1 MNKSMKLLL
10 LGITASIGLTLGAS
24 AEFNKTN
31 TYENGTFTD
40 VAESAWY
47 SESVKDAYE
56 YGIMQGNSAS
66 TFNPA
71 GNLTVAEGITIAARI
86 HETMNGTEIK
96 EADGEWYKMYV
107 DYAVENGIMA
117 EDTFSDYNVKI
128 KRSEIATLLANVCGE
143 LPKINDVKKIAD
155 INEKAPYL
163 NDVLSLYQAGILTG
177 NDEYGNFAPNSNLTR
192 AEIATMAVR
201 IADKNLRVNKTF
213 EELNVRTYSDGY
225 FLIDNISGNGRT
237 NNSIANGWKYDNRFE
252 FTNISGWPK
261 KYVSDVNDTVFT
273 ALIRDFD
280 AQSEGVLTLEL
291 ITELYS
297 KDGGLYIAF
306 EDANENR
313 LFGMKE
319 KDGMWVLFGEEELVT
334 DIPCPKI
341 LEIVSSEATIDLD
354 NNTMRVYIN
363 NKEAGTIKIPADAV
377 TESLVLGTN
386 ELGGGSVNI
395 SHVKLIKDYAVF
407 DRFPAI
413 DSNIGEVPIDYSTNG
428 EFTIQKMNTHEGYDV
443 FSVKADVKAGESKYA
458 VRNFDPVSGN
468 LDIKTF
474 VFIPDSIDGASFSIL
489 AAGSE
494 VLTIYTKYGSFW
506 CGDTEL
512 RAFKG
517 HIWQDLRVEANTET
531 GEAVIKINSKTITTV
546 PFDAAYVDGVKYTF
560 APDKDAVMWFDDL
573 EIQSLIEHD
582 DYVPVPVVPD
592 SDYIVGM
599 YSCNL
604 WRDTLSIE
612 GWDSV
617 SPFPEFEPYL
627 GYYDE
632 GLRETAD
639 WEIKQLVEHGVDFIN
654 LCWYSPE
661 YTITNPI
668 KRSGIA
674 HAAIHDG
681 YLNCEYSDMMKYT
694 LLWETAFQ
702 GAHNFE
708 DFKKYMWDYWME
720 YYFTDPRYLVI
731 DNRPVMFTWGS
742 ITSGFADNEDA
753 EECLIMLEA
762 EIKELGYDGLLLVA
776 MTRLHNDD
784 YARGYA
790 EAGYDAFGGAALVDS
805 NSSKTQ
811 IDLIANEDIL
821 AKKWNLGHIPT
832 VCPGYDAIGRNDD
845 PRPMITKE
853 EHLKVC
859 QFIKDML
866 DKRKTGTY
874 LDYMVMVDGWNEFS
888 EGHMVA
894 PIEEYGWGLLDN
906 LREVFTNEPVEHSE
920 LDIVPT
926 PAQKERITRLYP
938 DNYSPIRWYMNEGS
952 DSGVNG
958 SVFTSGS
965 NALEYVKWDM
975 STKEGL
981 DAWSEGHGLSQYS
994 ENGGKIYGEST
1005 GDSSVYT
1012 TNLAID
1018 INEADILHIR
1028 MKTSV
1033 NYGAQIYF
1041 ATAEEKDLSE
1051 SKKVAFDMSSGGV
1064 RDYYLKMSTN
1074 ENWKGT
1080 LTHLRI
1086 DPINTI
1092 GEFEIYL
1099 VEIMKPREV
1108 PGLVING
1115 YDFPTVFE
1123 PVITDDGDYEI
1134 AAEATIRGFF
1144 STMRVYHEW
1153 DRFTDDGVL
1162 TLKTRDKKTYVF
1174 RVGSDKVEIDGVLQD
1189 LGYTF
1194 KLRDG
1199 LPVFHIKK
1207 LCDLLGYKYEETEEA
1222 VSIQASTDEEY
1233 AALMAQNAAASWD
1246 YRVLTEVGDWKTR
1259 QSSISLGDG
1268 CLTFIPTGTDSSV
1281 TRAVDFSTDDYTHC
1295 LIGLRNTD
1303 GAENWILNLFFGT
1316 DLGYLGPDQCMIGYV
1331 KDYMEGVEPGEVIE
1345 VKLDMTSNSFWKG
1358 TVNTIR
1364 FDPHWEMDPVYI
1376 EYISFIKD
1384 EENAAFLNKEIVIED
1399 EPPVEIELAE
1409 DDIVDEKY
1417 GLLLGEMNFEKT
1429 ADITDEESVAGLI
1442 SKWSYKNDKYLTKF
1456 DIGVFG
1462 AKSVTLSKVDGT
1474 EGTVL
1479 DIVPNGTDVYRA
1491 GISAAVDSI
1500 MRGKYTIVVDQFM
1513 PENAAD
1519 FLIYR
1524 MDMTS
1529 TGADQAASSNS
1540 GKGKWVQQIWS
1551 FEVLSVSGGK
1561 MVVFDGKDNVTVPV
1575 SSFGGGNL
1583 WMMNS
1588 ASEEDSHIYFDNIKV
1603 YYDSGTLGTDYGKAN
1618 EEEFVLSDDDIVDN
1632 KFGVLLAKASID
1644 EYEQVSGID
1653 VTPNYLNDKYT
1664 NSMSIGVY
1672 GAKRL
1677 TATEGIKVDAG
1688 DGYAMLLETVDS
1700 DIHRMSIGVDLKK
1713 AFKGTYTFAMDVYVP
1728 MDSGSHHTFRFDTIS
1743 EGSAD
1748 MGNYLA
1754 KHKGR
1759 WVTVY
1764 WSLEAKSVSDGT
1776 IALSNDKITKNV
1788 SLDSLG
1794 GHLWL
1799 GKSDGLNIYYFD
1811 NFRLYFDPGNIGT
1824 NPDAELKVSD
1834 PVIQR
1839 ISTFENSYVLFD
1851 SEPIYDEEYGM
1862 LLAENTFDY
1871 SHLMGTKIKPVSDF
1885 HGEAHGTYANG
1896 DYLEKFFAGVYSVYS
1911 TDVIVGKDV
1920 NKSDFV
1926 LDFVPDGQNVGRIT
1940 FELPGLKLEKGT
1952 YTYMVDI
1959 YTASSGYDLL
1969 LFRVDT
1975 AVGMGNNEEAGIIN
1989 NNKDEWTTLMW
2000 TIEVTE
2006 GSEEGKVIVK
2016 DCNGTAEVLDTST
2029 GINIWIMMATPTTSQ
2044 HYYLDNMRVYYKAAE

>member
-31 TYENGTFTD
+31 TYQNGTFTD

-47 SESVKDAYE
+47 SESVKNAYE
-56 YGIMQGNSAS
+56 YGIMQGDSAS

-86 HETMNGTEIK
+86 HETVNGTKIK

-334 DIPCPKI
+334 DIPCPKFF
-341 LEIVSSEATIDLD
+341 EIVSSEAIIDLD

-428 EFTIQKMNTHEGYDV
+428 GFTIQKMNTHEGYDV

-458 VRNFDPVSGN
+458 VRSFAPVSGN

-474 VFIPDSIDGASFSIL
+474 VFIPDAVDGAAFSIL

-494 VLTIYTKYGSFW
+494 VLTIYTKDGSFW

-604 WRDTLSIE
+604 WRDTLSTE

-811 IDLIANEDIL
+811 IDLIANEDVL
-821 AKKWNLGHIPT
+821 AKKWNIGHIPT

-866 DKRKTGTY
+866 DKRNTGTY

-981 DAWSEGHGLSQYS
+981 DAWARGHGLSDYS
-994 ENGGKIYGEST
+994 ESGGKLYGISE
-1005 GDSSVYT
+1005 GDSSVVAS
-1012 TNLAID
+1012 NLSID

-1028 MKTSV
+1028 MKSNVT
-1033 NYGAQIYF
+1033 YWAQVYF
-1041 ATAEEKDLSE
+1041 ATQENSGLGE
-1051 SKKVAFDMSSGGV
+1051 SKRVSFDVSTGE
-1064 RDYYLKMSTN
+1064 RDYYIKMSTN
-1074 ENWKGT
+1074 ENWTGT
-1080 LTHLRI
+1080 LTQLRI
-1086 DPINTI
+1086 DPINTV
-1092 GEFEIYL
+1092 GEFEISL

-1123 PVITDDGDYEI
+1123 PVITNDGDYEI

-1153 DRFTDDGVL
+1153 DRFTDNGVL

-1174 RVGSDKVEIDGVLQD
+1174 RVGSDMVEVDGVQEK

-1207 LCDLLGYKYEETEEA
+1207 LCDLLGYKYTETEEA
-1222 VSIQASTDEEY
+1222 VSIQAATDEEY
-1233 AALMAQNAAASWD
+1233 KALMAQNAAASWD
-1246 YRVLTEVGDWKTR
+1246 YRVLTEVGDWTTR
-1259 QSSISLGDG
+1259 QSSISLGEG
-1268 CLTFIPTGTDSSV
+1268 CLVLIPTGTDSSIS
-1281 TRAVDFSTDDYTHC
+1281 RSVDFSTDDYTHAI
-1295 LIGLRNTD
+1295 IGLRNTT
-1303 GAENWILNLFFGT
+1303 GADNWKVNLFFGT
-1316 DLGYLGPDQCMIGYV
+1316 EFGGISSDRCLVGTVSDF
-1331 KDYMEGVEPGEVIE
+1331 MEGVGNNEVIE

-1358 TVNTIR
+1358 NVRSLR
-1364 FDPHWEMDPVYI
+1364 FDPHWEMDTVYI
-1376 EYISFIKD
+1376 EYITFIKD
-1384 EENAAFLNKEIVIED
+1384 EENAVFNNKDIVIED
-1399 EPPVEIELAE
+1399 EPPVEIEITE
-1409 DDIVDEKY
+1409 TDIVDNKY
-1417 GLLLGEMNFEKT
+1417 GLLLGEIDFEGNLDVT
-1429 ADITDEESVAGLI
+1429 NEEISAGLV
-1442 SKWSYKNDKYLTKF
+1442 SKASYKNDKYLTNLQL
-1456 DIGVFG
+1456 GVYG
-1462 AKSVTLSKVDGT
+1462 AKSANVVNADGT
-1474 EGTVL
+1474 DKKML
-1479 DIVPNGTDVYRA
+1479 DIVPVGSDVHRVSL
-1491 GISAAVDSI
+1491 GVKLDKV
-1500 MRGKYTIVVDQFM
+1500 MRGKYTIVMDTYI
-1513 PENAAD
+1513 PAND
-1519 FLIYR
+1519 SDTSLYR
-1524 MDMTS
+1524 MDI
-1529 TGADQAASSNS
+1529 TGTGSNEASSINDA
-1540 GKGKWVQQIWS
+1540 KGKWNQKVWTL
-1551 FEVLSVSGGK
+1551 EVLSIADGKMIVYDGKANTTMPVDISFLGSNLWLQRVSGE
-1561 MVVFDGKDNVTVPV
+1561 
-1575 SSFGGGNL
+1575 S
-1583 WMMNS
+1583 
-1588 ASEEDSHIYFDNIKV
+1588 DSHMCLDNIKV
-1603 YYDSGTLGTDYGKAN
+1603 YYNPGTLDTVDNDKFELA
-1618 EEEFVLSDDDIVDN
+1618 EDDIFDK
-1632 KFGVLLAKASID
+1632 KFGVLLAKASVD
-1644 EYEQVSGID
+1644 EYEQLSGTTLTASYI
-1653 VTPNYLNDKYT
+1653 NDKYIDGLT
-1664 NSMSIGVY
+1664 ISML
-1672 GAKRL
+1672 GAKKVS
-1677 TATEGIKVDAG
+1677 ANEGVNVAAGNGYTICIEPDGSNAHRISVGTQMKKV
-1688 DGYAMLLETVDS
+1688 
-1700 DIHRMSIGVDLKK
+1700 
-1713 AFKGTYTFAMDVYVP
+1713 FKGTYTVAMDVFVP
-1728 MDSGSHHTFRFDTIS
+1728 NQSDDYTLFRFDTIS
-1743 EGSAD
+1743 EGNGK
-1748 MGNYLA
+1748 MREYLA
-1754 KHKGR
+1754 KHKGK

-1764 WSLEAKSVSDGT
+1764 WTVEAKSVSGDQVVLYDG
-1776 IALSNDKITKNV
+1776 KITKSV
-1788 SLDSLG
+1788 SFDSLG
-1794 GHLWL
+1794 GHLWVA
-1799 GKSDGLNIYYFD
+1799 KSGEADQKYYYD
-1811 NFRLYFDPGNIGT
+1811 NFRLYFDPGTIGT
-1824 NPDAELKVSD
+1824 DPDAELKVSD

-1839 ISTFENSYVLFD
+1839 TKTFENSYIVFD
-1851 SEPIYDEEYGM
+1851 SEPIVDETYGI

-1871 SHLMGTKIKPVSDF
+1871 SYLMGTSVSPD
-1885 HGEAHGTYANG
+1885 GKTNGTYANG
-1896 DYLEKFFAGVYSVYS
+1896 NYVGEFTLTVTATSDINVVVGSETKKKDY
-1911 TDVIVGKDV
+1911 
-1920 NKSDFV
+1920 V
-1926 LDFVPDGQNVGRIT
+1926 LDFVPDGDSIGRIS
-1940 FELPGLKLEKGT
+1940 LSVPGLKLEKGT
-1952 YTYMVDI
+1952 YTYMLDI
-1959 YTASSGYDLL
+1959 FSPVGNSNFA
-1969 LFRVDT
+1969 LFRYDT
-1975 AVGMGNNEEAGIIN
+1975 IKEGKNLASTVNGNKGN
-1989 NNKDEWTTLMW
+1989 WTKFIW
-2000 TIEVTE
+2000 TVEITE
-2006 GSEEGKVIVK
+2006 GSTDGTVTFSDV
-2016 DCNGTAEVLDTST
+2016 NGTGETSNTKT
-2029 GINIWIMMATPTTSQ
+2029 GFHIWYQTSGGFAR
-2044 HYYLDNMRVYYKAAE
+2044 YYLDNIKLYYKPAE